1 MFISSTASSA
11 LLPRHGAPAL
21 CAVWPVNVYSM
32 ETRPVP
38 CRTPH
43 DVPNLLSTCVKSEMS
58 TSLNSPS
65 RTYHALAPT
74 NSSATPG
81 HSRRVPGSFSRSINF
96 FTAIAAVMLSG
107 MPELCPSPCPG
118 APSTRGSR

>member
-21 CAVWPVNVYSM
+21 WAVCPVKVYSM

-38 CRTPH
+38 CRSPH
-43 DVPNLLSTCVKSEMS
+43 DVPKLWPTCEKSEMS
-58 TSLNSPS
+58 TSLKTPS
-65 RTYHALAPT
+65 RTNHAFDPRS
-74 NSSATPG
+74 SSATPG
-81 HSRRVPGSFSRSINF
+81 HSRSVPGSFSRSMIF
-96 FTAIAAVMLSG
+96 FTASAAVMFSG

-118 APSTRGSR
+118 APSTIGSR